1 MEKKTQRAIITST
14 IVLLAVAVGV
24 KFLLPKKPSGDDG
37 DGNQGGGGGNQGGGG
52 GKPNP
57 SLDYRSLAKKIFD
70 ACDGYGTYE
79 NTILDVFKQLRN
91 NADFDALSDAYG
103 VREVSSGTGNIFQS
117 NFKGDL
123 SSTLRDE
130 LSSSWIDDIND
141 ELSSKGISRRI

>member
-24 KFLLPKKPSGDDG
+24 KFLLPKKPSEASNGGSD
-37 DGNQGGGGGNQGGGG
+37 NSGGGTGGTGGTVASG
-52 GKPNP
+52 
-57 SLDYRSLAKKIFD
+57 LDYRSLAKKIFD
-70 ACDGYGTYE
+70 ACDGYGTNE
-79 NTILDVFKQLRN
+79 DRIVDVFKQLRN
-91 NADFDALSDAYG
+91 NADFDALTDAYG

-123 SSTLRDE
+123 SSTLRNE